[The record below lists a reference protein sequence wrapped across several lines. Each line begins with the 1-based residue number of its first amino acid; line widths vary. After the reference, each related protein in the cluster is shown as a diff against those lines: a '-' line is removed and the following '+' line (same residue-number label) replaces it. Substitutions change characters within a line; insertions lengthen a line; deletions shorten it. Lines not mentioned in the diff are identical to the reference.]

1 MVGGDRE
8 ISSSSSTLMSS
19 CSHPSNKRKKT
30 CLYTLA
36 ELQSL
41 FCITTVI
48 GRSFYWAEQYPTLR

>member
-1 MVGGDRE
+1 VVGVDRE

-19 CSHPSNKRKKT
+19 CSHPNNKRKKT
-30 CLYTLA
+30 CLLYTLA

-48 GRSFYWAEQYPTLR
+48 IIKFKNNK